1 MTFFVGVIVIA
12 LMSRWIYI
20 TLDYDFNGWK
30 LGRIGSGKIQN
41 KTLVT

>member
-30 LGRIGSGKIQN
+30 LGEDWERENSK
-41 KTLVT
+41 